1 MTTIQSEQII
11 RDILSSLEITF
22 RANDNEI
29 RKKAEIKLKESE
41 SFLLSNLSVFFTLIK
56 QNSISKEITNA
67 LVIYIKNVLIN
78 QKKNKM
84 LSKKFLLSLIQS
96 LILCLL
102 DSEFPSKYQ
111 KEMNKSFEEI
121 INCKILEEDES
132 IIESLVTLFQT
143 KIISGDIN
151 VNSYKGTS
159 YIFEN
164 ILCAT
169 CVNCKN
175 ANKIIII
182 ELNCCEIMLTNIITK
197 LEEINV
203 DNSNVILNYIDTIK
217 VIFDLL
223 LNISVHCQKT
233 YFNIEHFSY
242 MLQGTFQKIG
252 IKMLNFTYEEENEI
266 VLKMKTKIL
275 KFFISL
281 IGQMKTY
288 SDMKEIIDLHRQ
300 LISFC
305 INFFSKQSLLKKLM
319 QNKIF
324 ENYINQ
330 MIIYLSK
337 ICFKSAF
344 EDDLKQ
350 FLFSFTKNIIFPLLI
365 SRKSEIESLNADE
378 DGTNYSV
385 YIYDMVTTRKAQNI
399 KVTISKFISTAIKK
413 DQQFINFLLEYSIL
427 LIEYSLKIKQN
438 DINCSDIML
447 SNQIDDISRIE
458 TSFLVMCMVSTNV
471 NTTHIET
478 LLHFIQ
484 NVYPLMIKESHV
496 NILKQRF
503 CFFISIY
510 IERFLSLS
518 SIENVFFIKIC
529 EFLFYNIFM
538 NKTTKVA
545 QYESFESLKVILAS
559 NLKFKENFVV
569 VSQKY
574 MNEFIEYSR
583 NSNNILFFDILSE
596 IISSIN
602 NDEVLFELIKNLF
615 RRIFTEISPRR
626 LSHSMRSEMQIDQNL
641 STNYKIIIDK
651 CFAIIK
657 LIFANQHFI
666 TNHFS
671 DIDEMITPL
680 LVYMKYPN
688 KIDFDE
694 DFIQIMIALIQTL
707 KSIPPCAIKL
717 FPDLCQYL
725 RKKKGLTVDLFQL
738 LNLYIIYSN
747 DAIENYD
754 DFCKSIFK
762 NFKRS
767 FAKESNNIVCSSYL
781 GTCLM
786 QILVLTS
793 KKIPEQI
800 IIDMITFLIERIN
813 NLLFGE
819 KSNHS
824 DLVIS
829 DQLQILSLA
838 MITLLT
844 DTYVNYCRIASTHLQ
859 IENIIKFLEFQV
871 AFSNISCYQV
881 NMLVY
886 GISSFMIEEN
896 MPRFFDSKIG
906 YLITLESKFL
916 LKYQNK
922 KEKNK
927 KIQQSQINSITNE
940 EEIEIELDEHKSF
953 DKIQKESF
961 DITNNDY
968 NEIDNII
975 MNPIKNINLYL
986 IYKDTIELINKKYPN
1001 EYVNMI
1007 SSYQTNQQNL
1017 FMFIS
1022 SIDKF
1027 TSCPISQ

>member
-1 MTTIQSEQII
+1 
-11 RDILSSLEITF
+11 
-22 RANDNEI
+22 
-29 RKKAEIKLKESE
+29 
-41 SFLLSNLSVFFTLIK
+41 
-56 QNSISKEITNA
+56 
-67 LVIYIKNVLIN
+67 
-78 QKKNKM
+78 
-84 LSKKFLLSLIQS
+84 
-96 LILCLL
+96 
-102 DSEFPSKYQ
+102 
-111 KEMNKSFEEI
+111 
-121 INCKILEEDES
+121 
-132 IIESLVTLFQT
+132 
-143 KIISGDIN
+143 
-151 VNSYKGTS
+151 
-159 YIFEN
+159 
-164 ILCAT
+164 
-169 CVNCKN
+169 
-175 ANKIIII
+175 
-182 ELNCCEIMLTNIITK
+182 
-197 LEEINV
+197 
-203 DNSNVILNYIDTIK
+203 
-217 VIFDLL
+217 
-223 LNISVHCQKT
+223 
-233 YFNIEHFSY
+233 
-242 MLQGTFQKIG
+242 
-252 IKMLNFTYEEENEI
+252 
-266 VLKMKTKIL
+266 
-275 KFFISL
+275 
-281 IGQMKTY
+281 
-288 SDMKEIIDLHRQ
+288 
-300 LISFC
+300 
-305 INFFSKQSLLKKLM
+305 
-319 QNKIF
+319 
-324 ENYINQ
+324 
-330 MIIYLSK
+330 
-337 ICFKSAF
+337 
-344 EDDLKQ
+344 
-350 FLFSFTKNIIFPLLI
+350 
-365 SRKSEIESLNADE
+365 
-378 DGTNYSV
+378 
-385 YIYDMVTTRKAQNI
+385 
-399 KVTISKFISTAIKK
+399 
-413 DQQFINFLLEYSIL
+413 
-427 LIEYSLKIKQN
+427 
-438 DINCSDIML
+438 
-447 SNQIDDISRIE
+447 
-458 TSFLVMCMVSTNV
+458 
-471 NTTHIET
+471 
-478 LLHFIQ
+478 
-484 NVYPLMIKESHV
+484 
-496 NILKQRF
+496 
-503 CFFISIY
+503 
-510 IERFLSLS
+510 
-518 SIENVFFIKIC
+518 
-529 EFLFYNIFM
+529 M

-922 KEKNK
+922 NEKNK

>member
-11 RDILSSLEITF
+11 RDILSNLEMTF

-84 LSKKFLLSLIQS
+84 LSKEFLLSLIQS

-111 KEMNKSFEEI
+111 KEMNKAFEEI

-159 YIFEN
+159 YILEN
-164 ILCAT
+164 ILCVS

-203 DNSNVILNYIDTIK
+203 DNSTVILNYIDTIK
-217 VIFDLL
+217 VIYDLL
-223 LNISVHCQKT
+223 LNISVHCQQT

-242 MLQGTFQKIG
+242 ILQSTFQKIG
-252 IKMLNFTYEEENEI
+252 IKMLNFIYEEENEI
-266 VLKMKTKIL
+266 VLKMKTKIF

-281 IGQMKTY
+281 IGQIKTY
-288 SDMKEIIDLHRQ
+288 SDMKEIIHLHRQ

-305 INFFSKQSLLKKLM
+305 INFFSKLSLLKKLIE
-319 QNKIF
+319 NKIF

-337 ICFKSAF
+337 ICFKSSF
-344 EDDLKQ
+344 EDDLKR

-365 SRKSEIESLNADE
+365 SRKSEIESLKEDE

-385 YIYDMVTTRKAQNI
+385 YIYDMITTRKAQNI

-413 DQQFINFLLEYSIL
+413 DEQFINFLLEYSIL
-427 LIEYSLKIKQN
+427 LIEYSLKLKQN

-484 NVYPLMIKESHV
+484 RVYPLMIKESHV

-518 SIENVFFIKIC
+518 SIENEFFIKIS

-538 NKTTKVA
+538 NKTTKIA

-574 MNEFIEYSR
+574 MSEFIEYSR
-583 NSNNILFFDILSE
+583 NSNNVLFFDILSE
-596 IISSIN
+596 IINSIN
-602 NDEVLFELIKNLF
+602 NDEILFELIKNLF

-626 LSHSMRSEMQIDQNL
+626 LSHSMRSEMQIEQNL
-641 STNYKIIIDK
+641 NSNYKIIIAK
-651 CFAIIK
+651 CFCIIK
-657 LIFANQHFI
+657 LIFTNQNFI

-680 LVYMKYPN
+680 LVYMKHPN

-767 FAKESNNIVCSSYL
+767 FAKESNNIVYSSYL

-786 QILVLTS
+786 QILILNS

-800 IIDMITFLIERIN
+800 IIDMIAFLTERIN
-813 NLLFGE
+813 TLLFGE

-871 AFSNISCYQV
+871 AFSNISCYQI

-916 LKYQNK
+916 LKYQSKN
-922 KEKNK
+922 EKNK
-927 KIQQSQINSITNE
+927 KTQQSQINSITNE

-975 MNPIKNINLYL
+975 VNPIKNINLYL

-1022 SIDKF
+1022 SI
-1027 TSCPISQ
+1027 TSCQCPISQ